1 VNPFRFH
8 ALSEED
14 RAKLR
19 GEERQCIETLRACQP
34 LANKLATGAGIYTP
48 LDADEEQRLQAFHE
62 VTQAFE
68 GYEYEGTFDWLSSQA
83 GLLPSDIGLL
93 TGRVETLYR
102 EREPAQAQ
110 AETIAI
116 LHQWLRR
123 GEEHQE

>member
-1 VNPFRFH
+1 MNAFRFH

-19 GEERQCIETLRACQP
+19 QDERLCIEALRACQS
-34 LANKLATGAGIYTP
+34 LADKFATSEGIYTP
-48 LDADEEQRLQAFHE
+48 LEADEEQRLQAFHE

-68 GYEYEGTFDWLSSQA
+68 GYEYEGAFDWLASQA

-93 TGRVETLYR
+93 TGRVEALYR

-110 AETIAI
+110 AETIAM
-116 LHQWLRR
+116 LHQWLHR
-123 GEEHQE
+123 GETPQE

>member
-1 VNPFRFH
+1 VNAFRFH

-19 GEERQCIETLRACQP
+19 QDERLCIEALRACQP
-34 LANKLATGAGIYTP
+34 LANKLATNAGIYTP
-48 LDADEEQRLQAFHE
+48 LAANEEQYLQAFHE

-68 GYEYEGTFDWLSSQA
+68 GYEHGGAFDWLCNQA

-93 TGRVETLYR
+93 IGRVEALYR

-110 AETIAI
+110 AETIAM
-116 LHQWLRR
+116 LHQWLHR
-123 GEEHQE
+123 GETPQE

>member
-1 VNPFRFH
+1 MNPFRFH

-19 GEERQCIETLRACQP
+19 RDERQCIKALRACQP
-34 LANKLATGAGIYTP
+34 LANKLANSAGIYTP

-68 GYEYEGTFDWLSSQA
+68 GYEYEGASDWLSSQA
-83 GLLPSDIGLL
+83 GLRPSDIGLL

-102 EREPAQAQ
+102 EREPAQAE
-110 AETIAI
+110 AETIAM

-123 GEEHQE
+123 GESQQE

>member
-1 VNPFRFH
+1 MSVFRFY

-14 RAKLR
+14 RTQLR
-19 GEERQCIETLRACQP
+19 DEERRCVESLRVSKP
-34 LANKLATGAGIYTP
+34 LANKLASGAGIYTQ
-48 LDADEEQRLQAFHE
+48 LEAEEERLLQTFHE

-68 GYEYEGTFDWLSSQA
+68 GYEHEGAFDSLASLA

-110 AETIAI
+110 AETIAM
-116 LHQWLRR
+116 LHQWLHR
-123 GEEHQE
+123 EQPPQE

>member
-1 VNPFRFH
+1 VNAFRFH

-14 RAKLR
+14 RAELR
-19 GEERQCIETLRACQP
+19 RDERQCIEALRACQFLASK
-34 LANKLATGAGIYTP
+34 LANGAGIYTP

-68 GYEYEGTFDWLSSQA
+68 GYEYEGAFDWLSSQA

-110 AETIAI
+110 AETIAM

-123 GEEHQE
+123 GEEHQG